1 MAVRVAV
8 LDANVLYGIEVTDLL
23 LTMATRRLYRPYW
36 SPEILDEVARNLRS
50 RRDLDPSAIDRRIT
64 QMNRAL
70 PGASEAPPASLID
83 EMPVNDK
90 DRHVLALAVHT
101 GAPLIVTE
109 NLRDFPQRLLQRHEV
124 EAVSADDFVLEHVE
138 RDPDAMSVVIEA
150 MAARR
155 RRDPKTRHDII
166 AVLASDLPQAM
177 AALAP

>member
-8 LDANVLYGIEVTDLL
+8 LDANVLYGIEVTDVL
-23 LTMATRRLYRPYW
+23 LTMATRRLYRPHW
-36 SPEILDEVARNLRS
+36 SPEILDEVARNLRL
-50 RRDLDPSAIDRRIT
+50 RRDLDPAAIDRRIN

-109 NLRDFPQRLLQRHEV
+109 NLRDFPQRLLQHHEV

-138 RDPDAMSVVIEA
+138 RDPNAMNAVIEA
-150 MAARR
+150 MAVRR

>member
-8 LDANVLYGIEVTDLL
+8 LDANVLYGIEVTDVL
-23 LTMATRRLYRPYW
+23 LTMATRRLYRPHW
-36 SPEILDEVARNLRS
+36 SPEILDEVARNLRL
-50 RRDLDPSAIDRRIT
+50 RRDLDPAAIDRRIT

-70 PGASEAPPASLID
+70 PGAAEAPPASLID

-109 NLRDFPQRLLQRHEV
+109 NLRDFPQRLLQRYEV

-138 RDPDAMSVVIEA
+138 RDPNAMNAAIEA
-150 MAARR
+150 MAVRR